1 VTETDRLS
9 NRAGENLTKT
19 QRLHE
24 VIARIYE
31 LQQFKVDELAGEFHV
46 SYRTMLRYLQELSGM
61 GVPLYAEPGRNGGYS
76 LLNHAAS
83 RQVQQPSLFSRCI
96 KPMTHIVG
104 VEFKAPFTAVYM
116 ARVHMPAVWDV
127 LMKREH
133 EIRNAADRTSY
144 VGVALSRSHI
154 YHYIAGIEVTHPRA
168 VPDGMVSIT
177 LPPREYAVYNHAGAA
192 GRSEVDDTYFYLLDK
207 LRKQGLDHDPNAYT
221 LEMFNGAKMKELS
234 VYIPLKV

>member
-1 VTETDRLS
+1 M
-9 NRAGENLTKT
+9 TKT

-31 LQQFKVDELAGEFHV
+31 RQQFTVDELAEEFSV

-76 LLNHAAS
+76 LLKQAS
-83 RQVQQPSLFSRCI
+83 SRRVQQQQQPSLFSRCI

-116 ARVHMPAVWDV
+116 ARVHMPAVWES
-127 LMKREH
+127 LMNREH
-133 EIRNAADRTSY
+133 EIMNAVDRTSY
-144 VGVALSRSHI
+144 VGVALSRSHV
-154 YHYIAGIEVTHPRA
+154 YHYIAGMEVTHPRA
-168 VPDGMVSIT
+168 VPDGMLSIS
-177 LPPREYAVYNHAGAA
+177 LPPREYAVYNHAGPA

-207 LRKQGLDHDPNAYT
+207 LRKQGLDHDPDAYT
-221 LEMFNGAKMKELS
+221 LEVFNRSNLKELS
-234 VYIPLKV
+234 VYIPLKM

>member
-1 VTETDRLS
+1 M
-9 NRAGENLTKT
+9 TKT

-24 VIARIYE
+24 LIARIYE
-31 LQQFKVDELAGEFHV
+31 RQQFTVDELAEEFHV

-61 GVPLYAEPGRNGGYS
+61 GVPLYAEPGRGGGYS
-76 LLNHAAS
+76 LLNQAAS
-83 RQVQQPSLFSRCI
+83 RRVQQQPGLFSRCI

-116 ARVHMPAVWDV
+116 ARVHMPAVWET

-133 EIRNAADRTSY
+133 EIINVVDRTSY

-154 YHYIAGIEVTHPRA
+154 YHYVAGIEVTHPRA
-168 VPDGMVSIT
+168 VPEGMISIT
-177 LPPREYAVYNHAGAA
+177 LPPREYAVYNHAGAV

-221 LEMFNGAKMKELS
+221 LEVFDGAKLKELT
-234 VYIPLKV
+234 VYIPLKS